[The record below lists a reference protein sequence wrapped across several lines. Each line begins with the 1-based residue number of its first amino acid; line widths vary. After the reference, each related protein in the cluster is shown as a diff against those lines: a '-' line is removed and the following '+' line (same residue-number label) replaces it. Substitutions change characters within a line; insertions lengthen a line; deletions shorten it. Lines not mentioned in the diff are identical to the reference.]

1 MLFCYGMRP
10 KQVAKEMRAYFLK
23 RFIDPFIACQIYEL
37 FLLYEYIA
45 GFTWAVVALESV
57 LTEEEINT
65 MLAPLRKGFKQ
76 NLMFSDFE
84 EEIIRAGGM
93 PPAAAAELAA
103 SDLPE
108 SFKQLFETTL

>member
-1 MLFCYGMRP
+1 MRP
-10 KQVAKEMRAYFLK
+10 KQVAKNMRAYFFRK
-23 RFIDPFIACQIYEL
+23 FSDPYIAFKVYEL

-57 LTEEEINT
+57 LTEEEIKI
-65 MLAPLRKGFKQ
+65 MLAPLREKFKQ
-76 NLMFSDFE
+76 NWMFSDFE
-84 EEIIRAGGM
+84 DEIIRAGGM